1 MSIGNGSSSSDV
13 ESFDSGGFGR
23 QNQNQH
29 TQRQQAQQ
37 QHQQTHKFS
46 YNIGSL
52 ETFERKMEEAQEL
65 MGVES
70 SKFVPVTYVSE
81 MYWQGEILRALPT
94 LAILAGWLYFM
105 RRGAVGGMGGM
116 GGPGGGP
123 GGGIFN
129 VGKATVATLD
139 KNAPKVMFKDVAG
152 CDEAKKEIMEFVDF
166 LKMPEKYEK
175 LGAKIPRGALL
186 VGPPGTGKTLL
197 AKATAGESG
206 VPFLSISGSD
216 FMEMFVGVG
225 PSTVETCSLKL
236 KNKNRRLYSSTKST
250 RLVDNA
256 GEADLPVVTTN
267 EKTR

>member
-37 QHQQTHKFS
+37 QNQQTHKFS
-46 YNIGSL
+46 FNIGSL

-123 GGGIFN
+123 G
-129 VGKATVATLD
+129 
-139 KNAPKVMFKDVAG
+139 
-152 CDEAKKEIMEFVDF
+152 
-166 LKMPEKYEK
+166 
-175 LGAKIPRGALL
+175 
-186 VGPPGTGKTLL
+186 
-197 AKATAGESG
+197 
-206 VPFLSISGSD
+206 
-216 FMEMFVGVG
+216 
-225 PSTVETCSLKL
+225 
-236 KNKNRRLYSSTKST
+236 
-250 RLVDNA
+250 
-256 GEADLPVVTTN
+256 
-267 EKTR
+267 